1 MKALVIADYA
11 DNQLSSSTLST
22 ITAAAS
28 LKLPIELLIA
38 GHECQSLVKQGA
50 NIPLI
55 SQVNVV
61 DHPLYSYQLAE
72 NMALMIHSLASNYSH
87 IFAPNSSNGKNYLP
101 RAAALCD
108 SPQISEITSIVDS
121 QTFTRNLYAGNAV
134 AKVKVKSEKIFL
146 TVRGTCF
153 EPCNLTGGNADIVSL
168 AAATDSELSRHLSD
182 NLNSSKN
189 LDLTSA
195 KVVISGGRGLGSQEN
210 FDLLKKL
217 ANKLGAAIGAS
228 RAAVDSG
235 YASNDMQVG
244 QTGKIVAPDL
254 YIAIGISGAIQH
266 IAGIKDAKVIVA
278 INNDP
283 DAPIFKVA
291 DYGLVTDL
299 FEAITALEQAL

>member
-1 MKALVIADYA
+1 LKALVIADYA
-11 DNQLSSSTLST
+11 DNQLSSATLST

-28 LKLPIELLIA
+28 LKFPIELLVA
-38 GHECQSLVKQGA
+38 GHECQSLAEQGA
-50 NIPLI
+50 SIPLI
-55 SQVNVV
+55 NQVNVV
-61 DHPLYSYQLAE
+61 DDPIYNHQLAE
-72 NMALMIHSLASNYSH
+72 NMALLIHSIASDYSH
-87 IFAPNSSNGKNYLP
+87 IFAPNSSSGKNYLP

-108 SPQISEITSIVDS
+108 APQISEITSIVDPN
-121 QTFTRNLYAGNAV
+121 TFTRNLYAGNAI
-134 AKVKVKSEKIFL
+134 ATVKVNSEKIFL
-146 TVRGTCF
+146 TICNTGF
-153 EPCNLTGGNADIVSL
+153 NPCSITGGSVEIVGLTPAADSN
-168 AAATDSELSRHLSD
+168 LSRYISGDILDGKS
-182 NLNSSKN
+182 

-217 ANKLGAAIGAS
+217 ADKLGAAIGAS

-266 IAGIKDAKVIVA
+266 IAGIKDSKVIVA

-299 FEAITALEQAL
+299 FEAVSALEQAL

>member
-11 DNQLSSSTLST
+11 DNQLSNSTLST

-28 LKLPIELLIA
+28 LKLPIELLVA
-38 GHECQSLVKQGA
+38 GHECQSLAKQGA

-61 DHPLYSYQLAE
+61 DHPLYTNQLAE
-72 NMALMIHSLASNYSH
+72 NIALLIQSLASNYSY

-108 SPQISEITSIVDS
+108 APQISEITSVVDS
-121 QTFTRNLYAGNAV
+121 QTFTRNLYAGNAI

-146 TVRGTCF
+146 TVRATCF
-153 EPCNLTGGNADIVSL
+153 SPCNLTGGSADIVNVAP
-168 AAATDSELSRHLSD
+168 AADSNLTRHLKDDFTGGES
-182 NLNSSKN
+182 LN
-189 LDLTSA
+189 LTSA

-266 IAGIKDAKVIVA
+266 IAGIKDSKVIVA

-299 FEAITALEQAL
+299 FEAVSALEQAL

>member
-11 DNQLSSSTLST
+11 DNQLSNSTLST

-28 LKLPIELLIA
+28 LKLPIELLVA
-38 GHECQSLVKQGA
+38 GNDCQSLAKQGA

-61 DHPLYSYQLAE
+61 DNPIYTYQLAE
-72 NMALMIHSLASNYSH
+72 NMGLLIHSLASNYSH
-87 IFAPNSSNGKNYLP
+87 IIAPASSNGKNYLP

-108 SPQISEITSIVDS
+108 APQISEITSVVDS
-121 QTFTRNLYAGNAV
+121 HTFTRNLYAGNAV
-134 AKVKVKSEKIFL
+134 AKVKVNSEYMFL
-146 TVRGTCF
+146 TIRGTCF
-153 EPCNLTGGNADIVSL
+153 NPCSITGGSAGIVSL
-168 AAATDSELSRHLSD
+168 APAADSNLSRHLSE
-182 NLNSSKN
+182 NLVSDES

-210 FDLLKKL
+210 FDLLKGL

-266 IAGIKDAKVIVA
+266 IAGIKDSKVIVA
-278 INNDP
+278 INKDP

-299 FEAITALEQAL
+299 FEAISALEQAL